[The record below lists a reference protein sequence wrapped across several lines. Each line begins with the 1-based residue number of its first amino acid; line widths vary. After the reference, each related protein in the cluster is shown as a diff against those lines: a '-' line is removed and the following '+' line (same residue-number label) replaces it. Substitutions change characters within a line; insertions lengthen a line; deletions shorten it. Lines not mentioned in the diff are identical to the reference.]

1 MEKPLWH
8 PAVHLD
14 KRADVLYA
22 CVHVRS
28 SVYGRMQTSK
38 ATEVPS

>member
-1 MEKPLWH
+1 MEKTLWR

-14 KRADVLYA
+14 KRADVVYA

-28 SVYGRMQTSK
+28 SVYGRMQTNI
-38 ATEVPS
+38 ATKVPS